1 MKQSILRLGTLL
13 SELKRRKVFRD
24 AAVYLAS
31 AFVVAQAADI
41 FLPGLGL
48 PEWTLRL
55 VLALLILGFPLA
67 IVLSWMFDLTPT
79 GIRRT
84 AVFGLPPG
92 TARGTDSGAPA
103 VAAGQGTAGE
113 RYELLEQIGAGA
125 MGVVY
130 RARDRR
136 LQREVALKFL
146 PEHMGA
152 HPAAA
157 ARFLQEA
164 RAAAALNQP
173 NIMTLHAIEED
184 PARPFLVMELVDGE
198 TLEARLARRGSLDAA
213 EATGIA
219 AQVAAG
225 LAAAHTKG
233 IVHRDIKPA
242 NVMITPDGLV
252 KVMDFGIA
260 KLPGTVAMTQD
271 GSTLGSSAYMSPEQV
286 RGEAVDARS
295 DLWALGVVM
304 YEMLSGR
311 LPFPGDN
318 QHTVLHNVLHLDPV
332 PLEELQP
339 ALPGWLTGA
348 VMRLLSKDRAGRP
361 ASAGALLAI
370 LGEGHDQALSPGTA
384 REVKPSR
391 WRLAPIAALL
401 LAAVIP
407 AGWLYQKASAERQAR
422 AHGLPA
428 LLAMVE
434 AQDCLQAMIKANEL
448 ERLLPGDRALSDA
461 RTLCTVPTS
470 ILSEPGGADVY
481 LRNYG
486 DPAAPWF
493 HFGTTPM
500 QDAPMPANLYHWRIE
515 RPGFETMEA
524 SIHPWRA
531 EPIRFDLVPVG
542 EAPEGMVRVPG
553 GALSVRD
560 VAVELPAFWLDRHEV
575 TNAEYQ
581 AFVDAGA
588 YSDPALW
595 TEPFIDAGRTLDHN
609 EAMAL
614 LRDATGRPGP
624 ATWELGSHLAG
635 EQDHPVTGVSW
646 HEALA
651 YCRWLGK
658 ELPTVFHWRLAAYDH
673 DTLFSDILW
682 ASNLDGSGL
691 SAVGTYAG
699 ISRHGAYDMAGNAKE
714 WTWNEVAGQRYAL
727 GGAWN
732 EPMYMFTDPDA
743 RAPLDRGPT
752 YGFRCARFDEPP
764 GETALAPLARSSAPV
779 TASAPVSDDIYEVL
793 LRAYAYDDTPLNV
806 RVESVDE
813 LSPHWHRET
822 VSLDAAYGG
831 ERFDVHLYFPRNATP
846 PYHAVVYFPSG
857 AATRLPTSG
866 TTDINFV
873 SFVPRSG
880 RVLVHPVLKGTYER
894 RIQVAGPQAIRDL
907 VIQRTKDLQRTV
919 DYLVSREDIDPDRL
933 AYFGFSL
940 GASVGP
946 ISTAVEDRFA
956 ASILVAGG
964 LHARP
969 DTPEASPL
977 NFASRVRVPTL
988 MINGL
993 HDFMFPYETRQKP
1006 LFELL
1011 GTPAP
1016 DKEMR
1021 TFEAGHAMNNH
1032 DIIRESNDWLDRYLG
1047 PVDH

>member
-1 MKQSILRLGTLL
+1 MKQLILRLGTLL

-24 AAVYLAS
+24 SAVYLAS
-31 AFVVAQAADI
+31 AFMIAQAADI

-48 PEWTLRL
+48 PDWTLRL

-84 AVFGLPPG
+84 AVFSPPREARSTG
-92 TARGTDSGAPA
+92 EGSPAGNTA
-103 VAAGQGTAGE
+103 QGIAGE

-146 PEHMGA
+146 PEHMCA

-184 PARPFLVMELVDGE
+184 PARPFLVMELVEGE
-198 TLEARLARRGSLDAA
+198 TLEARLARRGTLDAA

-225 LAAAHTKG
+225 LAAAHAKG

-260 KLPGTVAMTQD
+260 KVPGAVAMTQD
-271 GSTLGSSAYMSPEQV
+271 GSTLGSSTYMSPEQV

-332 PLEELQP
+332 PLGELQP
-339 ALPGWLTGA
+339 ALPGWLTEA
-348 VMRLLSKDRAGRP
+348 VMRLLSKDRADRP
-361 ASAGALLAI
+361 ASAGALLAV
-370 LGEGHDQALSPGTA
+370 LGEGHDQALSPATA
-384 REVKPSR
+384 REARPHR
-391 WRLAPIAALL
+391 WRLAPIAAVL
-401 LAAVIP
+401 LAVAIP
-407 AGWLYQKASAERQAR
+407 AAWLYQKSGAERQAR
-422 AHGLPA
+422 EEGLPA

-434 AQDCLQAMIKANEL
+434 AQDCLQAMIKADEL
-448 ERLLPGDRALSDA
+448 ERLLPGERVLSDA
-461 RTLCTVPTS
+461 RTLCTVPTT

-486 DPAAPWF
+486 DPEAPWF
-493 HFGTTPM
+493 HLGTTPM
-500 QDAPMPANLYHWRIE
+500 QDAPVPANIYHWRVE
-515 RPGFETMEA
+515 RDGFQTVEA
-524 SIHPWRA
+524 GLHPWNA
-531 EPIRFDLVPVG
+531 EPIHFDLVPLG
-542 EAPEGMVRVPG
+542 EAPAGMVRVPG
-553 GALSVRD
+553 GALNVQG
-560 VAVELPAFWLDRHEV
+560 VAAELPAFWLDRHEV
-575 TNAEYQ
+575 TNAEFQ
-581 AFVDAGA
+581 AFVAAGA
-588 YSDPALW
+588 YGDPALW
-595 TEPFIDAGRTLDHN
+595 TEPFVAAGRTLEHG

-624 ATWELGSHLAG
+624 ANWELGSHPAG
-635 EQDHPVTGVSW
+635 AGDHPVTGVSW
-646 HEALA
+646 YEAVA

-658 ELPTVFHWRLAAYDH
+658 DLPTVFHWRLAAGANDP
-673 DTLFSDILW
+673 LFSDILW
-682 ASNLDGSGL
+682 ASNLDGNGL
-691 SAVGTYAG
+691 SAVGTHAG

-714 WTWNEVAGQRYAL
+714 WTWNEVAGRRYAL

-732 EPMYMFTDPDA
+732 EPMYMFADPDA
-743 RAPLDRGPT
+743 RAPLERGPT
-752 YGFRCARFDEPP
+752 HGFRCARFDEPP
-764 GETALAPLARSSAPV
+764 GATAQAPLAVSSAAV
-779 TASAPVSDDIYEVL
+779 AASAPVSDDIYAVL
-793 LRAYAYDDTPLNV
+793 LRAYAYDDSPLNA

-813 LSPHWHRET
+813 LSPHWRRET

-831 ERFDVHLYFPRNATP
+831 ERFQVHLYFPRNATP
-846 PYHAVVYFPSG
+846 PYHAVIYFPSS

-866 TTDINFV
+866 ATDINFV

-894 RIQVAGPQAIRDL
+894 RIQAAGPQAIRDL
-907 VIQRTKDLQRTV
+907 IIQRTKDLQRTV
-919 DYLVSREDIDPDRL
+919 DYLVTREDIDPDRL

-940 GASVGP
+940 GATIGP

-964 LHARP
+964 LSQRP

-977 NFASRVRVPTL
+977 NFAPRVRVPTL

-993 HDFMFPYETRQKP
+993 HDFMSPYETRQKP

-1021 TFEAGHAMNNH
+1021 TFDGGHAINNH

-1047 PVDH
+1047 PVRN